1 MLPFEKQFYA
11 GGANRMRGWQARS
24 LGPGKSKMNES
35 FIIPSQTGDMKF
47 EANVEYRFPMFWKVE
62 GALFVDAGNV
72 WTFKQD
78 DESSK
83 FDFKHLSESIAAD
96 WGLGARVNL
105 NFLVL
110 RLDMGMKLHDPARET
125 PWLTPSEWLKRDGF
139 ALHFGVG
146 YPF

>member
-1 MLPFEKQFYA
+1 
-11 GGANRMRGWQARS
+11 
-24 LGPGKSKMNES
+24 MNES
-35 FIIPSQTGDMKF
+35 FIIPSQTGDMKL
-47 EANVEYRFPMFWKVE
+47 EANIEYRFPMFWKVE

-78 DESSK
+78 DDASK
-83 FDFKHLSESIAAD
+83 FDFRHLGESIAAD

-105 NFLVL
+105 SFLVL
-110 RLDMGMKLHDPARET
+110 RLDMGMKVHDPSRT
-125 PWLTPSEWLKRDGF
+125 SPWLMPEEWLKREGF